1 MSGVNS
7 SLAVADSVQ
16 YNSAANA
23 QKTTNKNVS
32 TTVSLD
38 VVSNSGVEEHV
49 VQQPIPKTNLGEIDK
64 AKYED
69 ILNDEVKLDFITES
83 LNELMTQWNA
93 DLKFAIHKETGKI
106 MVKFVNSKNDRVI
119 KEFPPEQYLDMIA
132 NIRKYIGNVVDEK
145 I

>member
-7 SLAVADSVQ
+7 SLAVTDVAQYTSV
-16 YNSAANA
+16 ANMP
-23 QKTTNKNVS
+23 KTTNKS
-32 TTVSLD
+32 TGSTVSLD
-38 VVSNSGVEEHV
+38 VVSNSGVEEST
-49 VQQPIPKTNLGEIDK
+49 VQQSIPRTDLGEVDK
-64 AKYED
+64 AKYEA
-69 ILNDEVKLDFITES
+69 ILNDEVKLDFITET